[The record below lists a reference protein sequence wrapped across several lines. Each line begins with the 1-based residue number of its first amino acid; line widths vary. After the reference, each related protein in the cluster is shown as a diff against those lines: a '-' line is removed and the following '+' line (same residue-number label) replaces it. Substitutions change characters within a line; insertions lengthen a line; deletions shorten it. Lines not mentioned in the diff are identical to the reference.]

1 LSSGCPVCRRKHQS
15 RVLRARRRRRWSSP
29 RRHLWAISRLAEIE
43 NEFKAA
49 ATLLA
54 REIKESKEISTD
66 VLKKGRWPTGRSPI
80 WTQSWGDYRAS
91 IVNHIKPEEYDAI
104 AAAYAHLDELQH
116 SITSGAD
123 DRPLKEPGDRRFLL
137 RGTQAPPDD
146 ESASVIAVPGAAAEP
161 LVTDRAIAVLKARIR

>member
-1 LSSGCPVCRRKHQS
+1 VAVQFVAASI
-15 RVLRARRRRRWSSP
+15 SP
-29 RRHLWAISRLAEIE
+29 GFCGLAGAVGGALLAGIYGQFRDWLKSKK
-43 NEFKAA
+43 EFKAA